1 MGIMQSRKKR
11 MVTIIVLAAL
21 ILLVGGAVVVK
32 SLSGNTSQPAP
43 TPTPA
48 ATSSTDTQT
57 ETDADQ
63 TTKSETAV
71 TPTVDPAT
79 LSSIAVEPL
88 SINVFYT
95 KGVPGFD
102 FAVNRTTDGT
112 QYVEFSNA
120 DLAGTKCTGD
130 TGPFVTIIKN
140 PSATALQTVTDTIKV
155 GSDTYGLSLVAKD
168 CTADTTL
175 LDQYQT
181 AFKNGF
187 KSLTAL

>member
-1 MGIMQSRKKR
+1 MGIMQSRKRR

-21 ILLVGGAVVVK
+21 VLIVGGAVIAK
-32 SLSGNTSQPAP
+32 SIGGNSPKPTL

-48 ATSSTDTQT
+48 ATSSTDTQA
-57 ETDADQ
+57 ETDVDQ
-63 TTKSETAV
+63 TTKSEAAA
-71 TPTVDPAT
+71 TPAVDPAT

-88 SINVFYT
+88 AINVFYT

-102 FAVNRTTDGT
+102 FVVKRTAGGT

-120 DLAGTKCTGD
+120 DLVGTKCTGD
-130 TGPFVTIIKN
+130 TGPFASIIKN
-140 PSATALQTVTDTIKV
+140 PTTAALPTVTETVKV
-155 GSDTYGLSLVAKD
+155 GNDTYGLSLVAKD

-175 LDQYQT
+175 LSQYQT
-181 AFKNGF
+181 AFTNGF